1 MPFGRHQSLV
11 LIAAVALLGLL
22 GGCASSPP
30 GADGFAFSAQPPLPL
45 DTDRLESGLAVL
57 YFKHHFVR
65 SLDALPDGAE
75 SRGRGWTGAPIPNLN
90 HQFGRGEVFG
100 SGTNRGIALELDGYI
115 RLARSGTYRFKA
127 NSNDGIRMYIGS
139 QRLIDDPDW
148 HSDRMSPE
156 ASFAV
161 RQPGWYSLRLR
172 YFQRKGTASLQLYWS
187 PPGQDQ
193 FSIVPAEVLAH
204 QRSD

>member
-1 MPFGRHQSLV
+1 MPFGRHLTIV
-11 LIAAVALLGLL
+11 LIAALALTGLL

-30 GADGFAFSAQPPLPL
+30 GADGFAFPSHPPLPL
-45 DTDRLESGLAVL
+45 DADGLQPGLAVL
-57 YFKHHFVR
+57 YFKHRFVR
-65 SLDALPDGAE
+65 SLDALPHGA
-75 SRGRGWTGAPIPNLN
+75 RARAYGWEGAPIPNLN
-90 HQFGRGEVFG
+90 HQFGRGDVFA

-115 RLARSGTYRFKA
+115 RLERSGTYRFQA

-139 QRLIDDPDW
+139 QRLLDDPYY

-156 ASFAV
+156 GSLAV

-172 YFQRKGTASLQLYWS
+172 YFQRKGTASLQLYWK
-187 PPGQDQ
+187 PPGEDR

-204 QRSD
+204 QRSG